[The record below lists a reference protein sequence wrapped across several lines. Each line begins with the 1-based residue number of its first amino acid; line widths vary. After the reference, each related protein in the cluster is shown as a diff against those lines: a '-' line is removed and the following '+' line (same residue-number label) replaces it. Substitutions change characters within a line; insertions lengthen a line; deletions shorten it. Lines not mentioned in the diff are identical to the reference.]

1 MTTKLLRQIHE
12 QDQEALAERYNG
24 TDTKQPRRVW
34 AVEAMKPDITE
45 AEYEAAQRAV
55 RECGGLHRGR
65 DEGMHVGFQMYRD
78 SETGLL
84 TSLKEQAE
92 LRKSNA
98 AYALTGLR
106 QGVSKRCDFKQAANV
121 SEWLVQLYTLQDIAA
136 ALGYFRSM
144 GKDRPRIPDTR
155 AARPTVRLVL
165 LGMTSYYE
173 ACDLGRES
181 WSGRAA

>member
-24 TDTKQPRRVW
+24 DTRQPRRVW
-34 AVEAMKPDITE
+34 AVEAMKPELTE

-55 RECGGLHRGR
+55 RECILFFPGAKASL
-65 DEGMHVGFQMYRD
+65 DKVDMAWSDAGMASKMDAGH
-78 SETGLL
+78 
-84 TSLKEQAE
+84 
-92 LRKSNA
+92 
-98 AYALTGLR
+98 ALFGLR
-106 QGVSKRCDFKQAANV
+106 QGVSKRCDFRAAPTV
-121 SEWLVQLYTLQDIAA
+121 CEWLVQLYTLQDIAA